1 MGEGGRDISSACD
14 HRPFFGAVG
23 SRFNEELNTRRIK
36 HVFRGLCPNFA
47 RDLLKAIRPCSVEIE
62 NVLGGMFSEAKMVSE
77 ASTPWDT
84 RSRNTPFTHTHIHG
98 HTHIHAHTHTHPLCS
113 CW

>member
-1 MGEGGRDISSACD
+1 MEGSGWGGGGGVRDINSARD
-14 HRPFFGAVG
+14 HHPFFGAVG

-62 NVLGGMFSEAKMVSE
+62 NVLGGS
-77 ASTPWDT
+77 
-84 RSRNTPFTHTHIHG
+84 SRKPKCSRKPARRGMKDLGIHRLPTHTHTHIN
-98 HTHIHAHTHTHPLCS
+98 I
-113 CW
+113 